1 MTGEN
6 KQNFIFIAENKM
18 FTVGHGFNNNMGKFR
33 FIYWFSL
40 P

>member
-18 FTVGHGFNNNMGKFR
+18 FTVGHGFNNMGKFR